1 MGARFRGV
9 VKDGSTKVANPTLVH
24 YFQRSPLMLFRS
36 PIARWC
42 AQSSP
47 TIRGVSSSA
56 VSCWAL
62 AWLGGIAAQLVQPAL
77 WSQGAYVAMLGC
89 ATATVFL
96 SRMRSF
102 LLSTLVAGVLG
113 FAVAGCW
120 GSAAMQQQL
129 ASELEGRDIQVV
141 GVVAGLPRELAHGVR
156 FQLDVELARADG
168 RVVKLPKRLALGWYA
183 PRNGSSHQSPIKAG
197 QRWQLQVRLKR
208 PHGLMNPHGFDYEL
222 YLLEQGIG
230 ASGYVREEGAE
241 LLAQAGFGLQR
252 MRQSVRDAI
261 QAQVSD
267 PRLAGVLAGLSVG
280 DQAAID
286 RDDWALFRATGIT
299 HLVSIS
305 GLHVTMLAWLA
316 AAVAQW
322 LWRRHPRAALW
333 WPAPL
338 AGRWVGLLVALA
350 YALFAGWGVPAQRTV
365 WMLAVVTLLYSSGR
379 RWPWP
384 LVLLFAAVV
393 VTALSPWALLQP
405 GFWLSFTAVGL
416 LMASGNQHAD
426 APEVSSGGWRVAHRV
441 WTAGLRTQVVAT
453 VGLAPLSLVFFQQLS
468 LVGFVAN
475 LVAIPVIS
483 FLVTPLALLG
493 VLLPPLWT
501 VAAQAVSLLTQFLG
515 FFAAIPG
522 VLWTVAAAPWWA
534 QCAALLGSVVLVLP
548 LPWRVRLLALPLCL
562 PLCWPNTPG
571 PAAGQFELLA
581 VDIGQGTA
589 ALVRTQNHL
598 LVFDTGPQYSEDS
611 DAGERVLLPLLQARG
626 DRRIDTLMLSHR
638 DTDHVGGASALLR
651 SLPVGQLSS
660 SLEKLHPLHW
670 QAQAQGIPSERC
682 IAGQTWW
689 WDGVRFDVLHPTP
702 EDYGRVLK
710 PNAMSCVLR
719 IQGAAM
725 RGQNAGSVLLTG
737 DIEQPQE
744 ADLIHQH
751 GDALAS
757 SVVFAPH
764 HGSKTSSSTLFVHTT
779 APKVAVV
786 QAGYRNRFGHPRPEV
801 VRRWQDSGASVVQ
814 TSDCGA
820 WLWSSDQLLQ
830 SELGQCWR
838 QLHRRYWHG
847 Y

>member
-1 MGARFRGV
+1 LVGV
-9 VKDGSTKVANPTLVH
+9 GT
-24 YFQRSPLMLFRS
+24 Q
-36 PIARWC
+36 
-42 AQSSP
+42 
-47 TIRGVSSSA
+47 
-56 VSCWAL
+56 L
-62 AWLGGIAAQLVQPAL
+62 AQPAL
-77 WSQGAYVAMLGC
+77 WSQAVYVAWAGLALAIALIAGLRSVFF
-89 ATATVFL
+89 TAL
-96 SRMRSF
+96 
-102 LLSTLVAGVLG
+102 AAAALG

-129 ASELEGRDIQVV
+129 SSELEGRDIQVV
-141 GVVAGLPRELAHGVR
+141 GVVAGLPRELAQGVR
-156 FQLDVELARADG
+156 FRFDVETARLDG
-168 RVVKLPKRLALGWYA
+168 QDIKLPRRLTLGWYESKS
-183 PRNGSSHQSPIKAG
+183 GSSRASTIKAG

-230 ASGYVREEGAE
+230 ATGYVREEGAR
-241 LLAQAGFGLQR
+241 LLAPAGLGLQQL
-252 MRQSVRDAI
+252 RQSVRDAI
-261 QAQVSD
+261 AAQVSD
-267 PRLAGVLAGLSVG
+267 PRLAGVLTGLSVG

-316 AAVAQW
+316 AAVARW
-322 LWRRHPRAALW
+322 LWRRHPHAALL

-416 LMASGNQHAD
+416 LMASNTTTGPSLQE
-426 APEVSSGGWRVAHRV
+426 PSRWRSVCGQV
-441 WTAGLRTQVVAT
+441 WTRGLRTQVVAT

-468 LVGFVAN
+468 LVGFAAN

-493 VLLPPLWT
+493 VLLPPLWW
-501 VAAQAVSLLTQFLG
+501 VAAKAVALLTEFLG
-515 FFAAIPG
+515 FLTAIPG
-522 VLWTVAAAPWWA
+522 ALWTVPAAPWWA
-534 QCAALLGSVVLVLP
+534 QCAALLGAVVLVLP
-548 LPWRVRLLALPLCL
+548 WPWRLRLLAWPLCL
-562 PLCWPNTPG
+562 PLCWPHVPR
-571 PAAGQFELLA
+571 PPAGQFELVA
-581 VDIGQGTA
+581 VDVGQGTS

-598 LVFDTGPQYSEDS
+598 LVFDAGPQYSVDS

-626 DRRIDTLMLSHR
+626 EKRIDTLMLSHR

-651 SLPVGQLSS
+651 SLPVVRLSS
-660 SLEKLHPLHW
+660 SLEQLHPLHW
-670 QAQAQGIPSERC
+670 QAQAQGISSERC
-682 IAGQTWW
+682 VAGQTWW

-719 IQGAAM
+719 VQAAAINGQGA
-725 RGQNAGSVLLTG
+725 GSLLLTG

-744 ADLIHQH
+744 ADLVQRQ
-751 GDALAS
+751 GQTLAS
-757 SVVFAPH
+757 SVLFAPH
-764 HGSKTSSSTLFVHTT
+764 HGSKTSSSTLFVHST
-779 APKVAVV
+779 APKVTVV

-801 VRRWQDSGASVVQ
+801 VKRWQDVGATVVQ

-820 WLWSSDQLLQ
+820 WLWSSNEPPQ
-830 SELGQCWR
+830 SEQERCWR
-838 QLHRRYWHG
+838 KRYRRYWSNQG
-847 Y
+847 LSAQTGLPYTP